1 MATTKTTL
9 SNTYQKGKLYDI
21 PLADLQADPNQPR
34 KSLDAQALEEL
45 TASIQKHGVLE
56 PILFRQ
62 ENETLYV
69 VAGERRVIAAGKA
82 GLATIPAV
90 FIEGNHAEIALVENL
105 LRQDLTPVEE
115 AEALQGLM
123 DQQQY
128 SQDQLSAI
136 IGKARTSITEL
147 LSLNRLPQ
155 AIRDECRGDRKI
167 NKSALIEIAKKKQ
180 ERAMLRAYQI
190 YKDKQQK
197 TKNTRT
203 TVTTDTLKRIFGQID
218 KTVAMIGTI
227 DKTKWS
233 AEDLENLRG
242 GLNALKERI
251 DVFLNDQSHTP
262 GPT

>member
-1 MATTKTTL
+1 MAPEQTISPTT
-9 SNTYQKGKLYDI
+9 YEKGNLYDI

-34 KSLDAQALEEL
+34 KSLDAQAMEEL
-45 TASIQKHGVLE
+45 TASIRKHGVLE

-69 VAGERRVIAAGKA
+69 VDGERRVIAAGKA
-82 GLATIPAV
+82 GLTSIPAV
-90 FIEGNHAEIALVENL
+90 LVEGNHAEIALVENL

-128 SQDQLSAI
+128 SQEQLSAI

-180 ERAMLRAYQI
+180 ERAMLRACV
-190 YKDKQQK
+190 
-197 TKNTRT
+197 R
-203 TVTTDTLKRIFGQID
+203 R
-218 KTVAMIGTI
+218 A
-227 DKTKWS
+227 
-233 AEDLENLRG
+233 A
-242 GLNALKERI
+242 
-251 DVFLNDQSHTP
+251 DVE
-262 GPT
+262 